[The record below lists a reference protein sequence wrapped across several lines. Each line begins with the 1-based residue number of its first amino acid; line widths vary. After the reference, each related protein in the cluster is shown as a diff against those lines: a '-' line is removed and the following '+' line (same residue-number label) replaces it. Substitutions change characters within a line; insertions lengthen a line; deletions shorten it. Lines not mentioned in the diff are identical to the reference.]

1 MKWFG
6 TAMKVEQFDDGD
18 RLRFRVTSERRLGIL
33 IIPFAAAIG
42 LVYAWHV
49 EASWLMLLGMAALV
63 GVPIWRWLQVRVTEL
78 RVTELELVAEGDLNN
93 GADTLWLQWSEVSGL
108 QHYRGDEG
116 GPDGLYALQGIWDR
130 VCVLPDVNIAQ
141 ADQIIRAIYSRFPY
155 VAMAEGVE
163 TPSIFGKRSEPITF
177 GLTKQD

>member
-6 TAMKVEQFDDGD
+6 TAARLEQFDDGD

-33 IIPFAAAIG
+33 IIPVVAAIG

-49 EASWLMLLGMAALV
+49 EASWLMSLGMAALI

-78 RVTELELVAEGDLNN
+78 RVTELELVAEGDLARGDNI
-93 GADTLWLQWSEVSGL
+93 LWLQWSEVGGL
-108 QHYRGDEG
+108 QYYRGDED
-116 GPDGLYALQGIWDR
+116 GPYGLYALKGIWDR
-130 VCVLPDVNIAQ
+130 VCVMPGVNIAQ
-141 ADQIIRAIYSRFPY
+141 ADQIMRAIYSRFPY

-163 TPSIFGKRSEPITF
+163 TQSLYSSRSEPVTP
-177 GLTKQD
+177 GLPQG